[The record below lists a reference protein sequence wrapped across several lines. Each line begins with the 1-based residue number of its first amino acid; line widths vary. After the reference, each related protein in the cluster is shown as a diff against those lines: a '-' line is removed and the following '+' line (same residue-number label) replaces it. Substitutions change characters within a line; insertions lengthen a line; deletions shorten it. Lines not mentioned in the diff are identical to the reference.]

1 MNTRRFTSLL
11 LSVSVCLSVLFLAL
25 PSANAE
31 TLDPYDYITDVR
43 VDGTTKTF
51 YVDLSCLGSTF
62 RVIYA
67 GTPDSTVDKNV
78 PATYSP
84 DGTVEFTWYGGYAD
98 VEFVPGAIA
107 GGEDGNTL
115 IPNSWSLEDIPS
127 GASFDFSLETP
138 FRSSSVGYYRDCAIG
153 LFYTPRSDFRF
164 ASVYYSL
171 YGVSYG
177 GKGLVSSVID
187 DQGDGGI
194 LALSYHLDAVPD
206 GTTALGF
213 SWKFHYP
220 DLGSMWSTGST
231 VSFKMNT
238 VMSFTYDQ
246 LEEIIVTQGQINDT
260 LLKILEQATKHT
272 DQLQE
277 IIDLLNKI
285 LDNMGSGCDHSQ
297 IEALLDECSK
307 KLDDS
312 LSWLEKIW
320 NAIKD
325 IPGSISSAL
334 ADSFTPSDGKVD
346 EALDKAED
354 LMQEH
359 LGGVYQAGEAV
370 GSIFSALTVQDTQ
383 NTVTFPAVSL
393 NLAGVPFAFGGWE
406 VDVVPDQLEFLADTC
421 KLAIDIICTL
431 AFANAMKNRIEKI
444 LEGRE

>member
-1 MNTRRFTSLL
+1 MNIRRFTSLL
-11 LSVSVCLSVLFLAL
+11 LSVSVCLSALFLAL
-25 PSANAE
+25 PFANAE
-31 TLDPYDYITDVR
+31 TLDPYDYISDVR

-51 YVDLSCLGSTF
+51 YVDLNCLGNSF
-62 RVIYA
+62 RVTYSGSSEDTA
-67 GTPDSTVDKNV
+67 DKNV
-78 PATYSP
+78 PVTYSS
-84 DGTVEFTWYGGYAD
+84 DGTIEFTWCGGYAD
-98 VEFVPGAIA
+98 IELVPGSVAA
-107 GGEDGNTL
+107 GENSNTL
-115 IPNSWSLEDIPS
+115 VPDSWSLEDIPS
-127 GASFDFSLETP
+127 GASFDFSIDTP
-138 FRSSSVGYYRDCAIG
+138 FFLSDFNRYHDCGIN
-153 LFYTPRSDFRF
+153 LFYTPRSYWL
-164 ASVYYSL
+164 AH
-171 YGVSYG
+171 VSYSIYG
-177 GKGLVSSVID
+177 QWPFD
-187 DQGDGGI
+187 DSGI
-194 LALSYHLDAVPD
+194 ITTVDDNGCLMLSYHLDFVPA
-206 GTTALGF
+206 GTSALGF
-213 SWKFHYP
+213 SWIFRCPNIDAHC
-220 DLGSMWSTGST
+220 STGDI
-231 VSFKMNT
+231 VSFKFHT
-238 VMSFTYDQ
+238 VMSFSYDQ
-246 LEEIIVTQGQINDT
+246 LEEIIVSQGQINDT

-277 IIDLLNKI
+277 IIELLNKI

-297 IEALLDECSK
+297 IEALLDECNK

-334 ADSFTPSDGKVD
+334 ADSLTPSEGKVD
-346 EALDKAED
+346 EALGKAED
-354 LMQEH
+354 LMQDH

-421 KLAIDIICTL
+421 KLAIDIICTM